1 MTAQG
6 LIVFDVDSTFIEDE
20 VIELLA
26 DATGRRDEVA
36 AVTERAMRGEID
48 FSQSLRERVAVLAGL
63 PVSVI
68 DDAAAAVTL
77 TRGAAEVVTAA
88 HAAGWIVALVS
99 GGFTAVIEKVT
110 AGMGIDEIR
119 ANHLEV
125 REGTETRSGGPGETL
140 VLSGR
145 VEGEI
150 VDRAGKAAHLRAIAR
165 AHGVDL
171 ARTIGV
177 GDGANDIDLLETAA
191 VGVAFC
197 AKPALVAH
205 ADVVVDERDLMIVWE
220 QAQRALGA

>member
-48 FSQSLRERVAVLAGL
+48 FSQSLRERVAVLADL

-77 TRGAAEVVTAA
+77 TRGAAEVVAAA
-88 HAAGWIVALVS
+88 HDAGWIVALVS

-119 ANHLEV
+119 ANDL
-125 REGTETRSGGPGETL
+125 ETRPSPTTRTGTGPAGT

-145 VEGEI
+145 VDGEI
-150 VDRAGKAAHLRAIAR
+150 VDRAAKAEHLRVIAR
-165 AHGVDL
+165 SHGVDL
-171 ARTIGV
+171 AQTIAV
-177 GDGANDIDLLETAA
+177 GDGANDIDLLQAAA

-197 AKPALVAH
+197 AKPALVPH
-205 ADVVVDERDLMIVWE
+205 ADVVVDERDLMVVWK
-220 QAQRALGA
+220 QAQRALTP

>member
-36 AVTERAMRGEID
+36 AVTDRAMRGEID
-48 FSQSLRERVAVLAGL
+48 FSQSLRERVAVLADL

-77 TRGAAEVVTAA
+77 TRGAAEVVAAA
-88 HAAGWIVALVS
+88 HDAGWIVALVS

-119 ANHLEV
+119 ANDL
-125 REGTETRSGGPGETL
+125 ETRPSPTTRTGTGPAGT

-145 VEGEI
+145 VDGEI
-150 VDRAGKAAHLRAIAR
+150 VDRAAKAAHLRVIAR
-165 AHGVDL
+165 SHGVDL
-171 ARTIGV
+171 AQTIAV
-177 GDGANDIDLLETAA
+177 GDGANDIDLLQAAA

-197 AKPALVAH
+197 AKPALVPH
-205 ADVVVDERDLMIVWE
+205 ADVVVDERDLMVVWK
-220 QAQRALGA
+220 QAQRALTP